1 MKGGAMQD
9 VITTGAEEKRVAKTV
24 DQMGKVMDDLREK
37 IRGGERLAEEG
48 LRVIMELSS
57 LRSV

>member
-1 MKGGAMQD
+1 
-9 VITTGAEEKRVAKTV
+9 
-24 DQMGKVMDDLREK
+24 MDDLREK